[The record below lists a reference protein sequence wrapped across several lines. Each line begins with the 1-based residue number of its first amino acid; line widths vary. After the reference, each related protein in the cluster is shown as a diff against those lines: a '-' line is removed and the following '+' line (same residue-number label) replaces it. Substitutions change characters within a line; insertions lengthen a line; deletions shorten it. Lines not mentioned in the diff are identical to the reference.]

1 MLQCGGLDILTTL
14 FFEDPKIHV
23 DAMHSLNILAS
34 FPLKIKSPEK
44 NNVKQH
50 HIIKYKLNRYE
61 VPENCSNVVCF
72 KFEDGVCVDVDRD
85 FLGDKSDY
93 FNRLLLGNFRESR
106 QKEIVLQ
113 DVRGETFSCLLSLLS
128 DNMPAKELMDFSLD
142 LDTMLELIELT
153 ERYLLV
159 ELNVFLT
166 ECVEAQYMTKGNVPS
181 IYLWSI
187 ESGTNILRV
196 ESVAFAI
203 VGTIS
208 DRERLKMFEKFLAL
222 GYSKQFVGDLKNL
235 LAQFLR

>member
-1 MLQCGGLDILTTL
+1 MLDCGGLEILTTL
-14 FFEDPKIHV
+14 FFEDPKIHL
-23 DAMHSLNILAS
+23 DAMNSLNILAA

-44 NNVKQH
+44 NKIKNH
-50 HIIKYKLNRYE
+50 HIRKYKLNEYE

-72 KFEDGVCVDVDRD
+72 KFDDGICINVDRE
-85 FLGDKSDY
+85 FLSDKSDY

-106 QKEIVLQ
+106 QKEIVLRN
-113 DVRGETFSCLLSLLS
+113 VRGETFSCLLSLLF
-128 DNMPAKELMDFSLD
+128 DNISRKELMDFSLD

-208 DRERLKMFEKFLAL
+208 DQERLKMFEKFFDL
-222 GYSKQFVGDLKNL
+222 GYSKQFVDDLKNL